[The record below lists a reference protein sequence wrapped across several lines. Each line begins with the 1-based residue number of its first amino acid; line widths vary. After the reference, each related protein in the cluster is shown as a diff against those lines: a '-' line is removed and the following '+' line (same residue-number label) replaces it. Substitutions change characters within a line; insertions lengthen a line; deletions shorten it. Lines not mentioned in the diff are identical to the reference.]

1 MDLNNV
7 DKWRKVKIIDLFQVG
22 TGYRLTKNQRQSGD
36 IPFVSSSKFD
46 NGIVDDISNPD
57 GLTLGKP
64 NTITVSMNGSII
76 ALYHN
81 QPYLCSNTVAVLTPR
96 MYIHPQELKFI
107 ATIITYLISDFDY
120 FNQLNR
126 RKVRELC
133 IYIPY
138 TSYGE
143 RDFGFMCQFVNDLS
157 DKADQHL
164 EFMDKIGWL

>member
-7 DKWRKVKIIDLFQVG
+7 YKWRKVKIIDLFQVG
-22 TGYRLTKNQRQSGD
+22 TGYRLTKKQRQSGD
-36 IPFVSSSKFD
+36 IPFVSSSKFN
-46 NGIVDDISNPD
+46 NGIIDDINNPD
-57 GLTLGKP
+57 DLTLGKP
-64 NTITVSMNGSII
+64 NTITVSMKGSII
-76 ALYHN
+76 ALYHDE
-81 QPYLCSNTVAVLTPR
+81 PYLCSDSVAVLTPR

-107 ATIITYLISDFDY
+107 AAIITYLIRDFDY

-164 EFMDKIGWL
+164 EFMDGMGWL

>member
-7 DKWRKVKIIDLFQVG
+7 DKWRKVKISDLFQVG
-22 TGYRLTKNQRQSGD
+22 TGYGLTKKQRQPGD
-36 IPFVSSSKFD
+36 IPFVSASKFD

-57 GLTLGKP
+57 NLTLGKP
-64 NTITVSMNGSII
+64 NTITVSMTGSII
-76 ALYHN
+76 ALYHDK
-81 QPYLCSNTVAVLTPR
+81 PYLCSNAVAVLTPR

-107 ATIITYLISDFDY
+107 AAIITYLIRDFDY

-157 DKADQHL
+157 DKSDQHL
-164 EFMDKIGWL
+164 DYMDKMGWL

>member
-7 DKWRKVKIIDLFQVG
+7 DKWRKVKIIDIFQVG
-22 TGYRLTKNQRQSGD
+22 TGYGLTKNQRQSGD
-36 IPFVSSSKFD
+36 IPFVSASKFN
-46 NGIVDDISNPD
+46 NGIIDDISNPD
-57 GLTLGKP
+57 NLTLGKP
-64 NTITVSMNGSII
+64 NTITVSLRGSII
-76 ALYHN
+76 ALYHDE
-81 QPYLCSNTVAVLTPR
+81 PYLCSNNVAVLTPR

-107 ATIITYLISDFDY
+107 AAVITYLIRDFNY
-120 FNQLNR
+120 FNQLNQ

-157 DKADQHL
+157 DKSDQHL
-164 EFMDKIGWL
+164 DYMEKMGWL

>member
-7 DKWRKVKIIDLFQVG
+7 DKWRKVKISDLFQVG
-22 TGYRLTKNQRQSGD
+22 TGYPLTKKQRRPGN

-57 GLTLGKP
+57 NLTLCKP
-64 NTITVSMNGSII
+64 NTITVSMNGSMI
-76 ALYHN
+76 ALYHD
-81 QPYLCSNTVAVLTPR
+81 QPYLCSGFVAVLTPR
-96 MYIHPQELKFI
+96 TYIHPQELKFI
-107 ATIITYLISDFDY
+107 ATVITYLIRDFDY
-120 FNQLNR
+120 FNHLNQ

-143 RDFGFMCQFVNDLS
+143 RDYGLMCEIVNDLT

-164 EFMDKIGWL
+164 EFMDGIGWL